1 MKSGRNRNVRH
12 RERREDRTWVQ
23 ALKALQHTQR
33 EQMKHQTFREVITS
47 VTRLALVLLQGGG
60 F

>member
-1 MKSGRNRNVRH
+1 MKNGRNRNLH
-12 RERREDRTWVQ
+12 RCEGKEDTSWIQ

-60 F
+60 L